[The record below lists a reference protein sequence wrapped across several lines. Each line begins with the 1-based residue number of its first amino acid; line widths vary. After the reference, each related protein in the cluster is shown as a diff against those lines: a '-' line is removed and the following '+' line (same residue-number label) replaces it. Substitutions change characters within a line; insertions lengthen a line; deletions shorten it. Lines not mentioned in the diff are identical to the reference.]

1 MQGKGAGWGVWL
13 MPGMG
18 MEWELFAESFRW
30 PCSQALNK
38 CVQSRLLQPATETET
53 DSESESEPDAET
65 VLDPEREAKRE
76 LKFEKFCYQSPSLSG
91 KLLY

>member
-1 MQGKGAGWGVWL
+1 
-13 MPGMG
+13 

-38 CVQSRLLQPATETET
+38 CVHSRLLQAARETETET
-53 DSESESEPDAET
+53 ESESESEPDAEA
-65 VLDPEREAKRE
+65 VLDPERVAKRE
-76 LKFEKFCYQSPSLSG
+76 LKFEKFCYESLALSLSLSMCG